1 MSWCA
6 AGRVRRTG
14 RMFPAPLF
22 LQCRRLA
29 AGGRA
34 SDDLLEL
41 CRRRCF
47 LLGEKATPASVLG
60 GRHSLGPLGAQMKRN
75 LVKEWWDATVLHPEQ
90 VLPIDSLCR
99 LPGTSNP
106 SPRPLPKARLDRL
119 QNQSPT
125 QEELE
130 KMADLR
136 QDLLYGALYYYPSCL
151 ELLNRKLPFGIAEVG
166 RCFHPISDEEDPD
179 TCRAGEGTA
188 ASLVWFSSAKTC
200 AQWRDYWLRQR
211 LLWWRKFAQ
220 VPSRFSI
227 GDHPDEDGT
236 KTTLIQYDFP
246 WGKEPIERLGSLDD
260 SALAQMHHGPIADL
274 HGRDGRK
281 SAIPHVVW
289 MSSDVGGGL
298 LAYLCDALQVTESAA
313 PRGKEQRRTVL
324 KIHPS
329 LAPVTLAVDLGKG
342 PAADLRLVCQG
353 LCTELRG
360 RGISVWP
367 GYLETLHTP
376 MEQLF
381 TRYDEMGVLFTALV
395 SDVTLESG
403 LLQLRSR
410 DTTIKETVHVS
421 KLGAFLTQHMTA
433 EAKR

>member
-6 AGRVRRTG
+6 AGLARVGGTRRL
-14 RMFPAPLF
+14 FPAPLL

-29 AGGRA
+29 TGGRT
-34 SDDLLEL
+34 SDDILEL

-47 LLGEKATPASVLG
+47 LLGEKMTPASVLG

-75 LVKEWWDATVLHPEQ
+75 LVKEWWDATVLHQEQ
-90 VLPIDSLCR
+90 VLPIDSLCH
-99 LPGTSNP
+99 LPGMSNP
-106 SPRPLPKARLDRL
+106 SPGPPLKTLSKASLERL
-119 QNQSPT
+119 QNQSPA

-130 KMADLR
+130 KMADPR
-136 QDLLYGALYYYPSCL
+136 QDLLNGALYYYPSCL
-151 ELLNRKLPFGIAEVG
+151 ELLNRKLPFGVAEVG
-166 RCFHPISDEEDPD
+166 RCFHPISDNEDPD
-179 TCRAGEGTA
+179 TCRVGERTA

-200 AQWRDYWLRQR
+200 APWRDYWLRQR

-220 VPSRFSI
+220 VPSRFSS
-227 GDHPDEDGT
+227 GDHPDEDGM

-260 SALAQMHHGPIADL
+260 SALTQMHHGPITHL

-281 SAIPHVVW
+281 SVIPHVVW
-289 MSSDVGGGL
+289 MSSDVERGL
-298 LAYLCDALQVTESAA
+298 LAFLCDALQ
-313 PRGKEQRRTVL
+313 VL

-329 LAPVTLAVDLGKG
+329 LAPVILAVDLGRG

-353 LCTELRG
+353 LCTELLG
-360 RGISVWP
+360 RGIAIWP
-367 GYLETLHTP
+367 GYLETLQTP
-376 MEQLF
+376 MDQLF

-421 KLGAFLTQHMTA
+421 KLSAFLTQHMTA
-433 EAKR
+433 AAKL